1 MAQCLGTT
9 KSGSRC
15 KRSAGEGSLYC
26 SAHED
31 QAPGATRNT
40 DPPEIDVEVIEEALE
55 DRDSIDTLIVAAA
68 LGAAVVVV
76 LAVGKLFRL

>member
-1 MAQCLGTT
+1 MSQCLGRT

-15 KRSAGEGSLYC
+15 KRSAGEDSLYC

-31 QAPGATRNT
+31 QAPGAAGEA
-40 DPPEIDVEVIEEALE
+40 DPPEIDVEIMEESIE
-55 DRDSIDTLIVAAA
+55 DRDAIDTLIVAAA

-76 LAVGKLFRL
+76 LAFGRLFRL

>member
-1 MAQCLGTT
+1 MSQGLGKT

-15 KRSAGEGSLYC
+15 NRSAGEGSLYC

-31 QAPGATRNT
+31 QAPGASREA
-40 DPPEIDVEVIEEALE
+40 DPPEIDVEILEESIE
-55 DRDSIDTLIVAAA
+55 DRDTIDTLIVAAA